1 MYHPTRRGPRSD
13 CFRPR
18 ARSFAAAILM
28 VQGIP
33 SQEASPT
40 TSGALTHPRPHA
52 HIWVCTYAWTH
63 SPTQRAIHAA
73 SHAIDHRPPLGQVHK
88 REAFSRGRG
97 LEYGVNEAPK
107 RATPESTLEE
117 VLFFCDIDMHFTYE
131 FLYRCKA
138 NAIPGDSLYF
148 PISFSLFKGKSVQVV
163 HENGDWRT
171 YGLGMV
177 CISTTDFLASK
188 GFSKTITGWGGCGVV
203 SGYICPFAESPVNRS
218 HTTRVFS
225 RIECEWHTD
234 FSTTAF
240 VTACTATA
248 AYSLCKLM

>member
-1 MYHPTRRGPRSD
+1 M
-13 CFRPR
+13 
-18 ARSFAAAILM
+18 
-28 VQGIP
+28 
-33 SQEASPT
+33 
-40 TSGALTHPRPHA
+40 HPRNTTQHKTQEDRSMRHGFTRCGYPLLPLTS
-52 HIWVCTYAWTH
+52 HIRAAVC
-63 SPTQRAIHAA
+63 
-73 SHAIDHRPPLGQVHK
+73 RPPMRWLQ
-88 REAFSRGRG
+88 
-97 LEYGVNEAPK
+97 
-107 RATPESTLEE
+107 
-117 VLFFCDIDMHFTYE
+117 
-131 FLYRCKA
+131 
-138 NAIPGDSLYF
+138 LYF